1 MLAWNLG
8 LSTKSRFGSQSFI
21 HRLNR
26 GRENFVISYLR
37 MHAINFALSV
47 SDALSEL
54 EALAVVNS
62 VQAETFDFLE
72 AVW

>member
-1 MLAWNLG
+1 
-8 LSTKSRFGSQSFI
+8 
-21 HRLNR
+21 
-26 GRENFVISYLR
+26 
-37 MHAINFALSV
+37 MHAINFALR

-72 AVW
+72 AVVMLSPFGSDRI